1 MKKLYTL
8 LIAAIALTSTVN
20 ARIVTSQ
27 ANGNATSPLTW
38 DCFCIPVDGD
48 TIMIYHAITLD
59 VDYAFT
65 MGGIQIANSGSVTGN
80 ANNRIFGVSGG
91 YFINNGSVT
100 VGYLAHNGGTFTNG
114 GMITVLGSLL
124 VDQTVTMVN
133 LGTVDVGDSSY
144 INTNATLQNQSV
156 FNGAVCLSA
165 GTIDN
170 QGYMTVADILNT
182 GTLTHGPLGTIIAS
196 GSFYNTGNVTL
207 NGAATVQGD
216 IWNAE
221 NMTVNY
227 FVTTQSLL
235 NGDSINGTATFT
247 NNGTV
252 SVANSLYN
260 SEDITGT
267 GDFCVTDS
275 TLNSGAITGTVDICD
290 QTGGG
295 WDLNVGTEAG
305 TVTHCAAGPC
315 TIGIAEPAT
324 VSMTMSPNPANELL
338 NITFSESQRGI
349 VRVTDVTGRLVME
362 QQINGTGVMLNVVS
376 LPAGIYSVTV
386 IGAEQ
391 VSGGRFVKE

>member
-1 MKKLYTL
+1 MKNLYTFL
-8 LIAAIALTSTVN
+8 FAVLASFSLNATVITS
-20 ARIVTSQ
+20 I
-27 ANGNATSPLTW
+27 ANGNATSPFTW
-38 DCFCIPVDGD
+38 NCTCIPMDGD
-48 TIMIYHAITLD
+48 TIIINHAIILD

-65 MGGIQIANSGSVTGN
+65 MGGIQISNSGSVTGN

-91 YFINNGSVT
+91 YFTNNGSLT
-100 VGYLAHNGGTFTNG
+100 VGYLAHNGGSFTNG

-124 VDQTVTMVN
+124 LDQMVTIIN
-133 LGTVDVGDSSY
+133 LGTIDVGDSSY

-156 FNGAVCLSA
+156 FNGAICLTA

-182 GTLTHGPLGTIIAS
+182 GTITHGPLATIIAS
-196 GSFYNTGNVTL
+196 GSFYNTGTVTL
-207 NGAATVQGD
+207 NGTCTVQGD

-235 NGDSINGTATFT
+235 NGDSINGTATFM

-252 SVANSLYN
+252 SIANSLYN

-267 GDFCVTDS
+267 GDFCVADS
-275 TLNSGAITGTVDICD
+275 TLNSGAVTGTLDICD

-305 TVTHCAAGPC
+305 TVTHCANGPC
-315 TIGIAEPAT
+315 TIGIIESASLT
-324 VSMTMSPNPANELL
+324 ITMVPNPAHELV
-338 NITFSESQRGI
+338 NITFSEAQNGF
-349 VRVTDVTGRLVME
+349 VRVTDVTGRIVME
-362 QQINGTGVMLNVVS
+362 QQVNGNGAVLNVIA
-376 LPAGIYSVTV
+376 LPIGIYSVTV
-386 IGAEQ
+386 IGVEV
-391 VSGGRFVKE
+391 VSTSRFVKE